1 MRLSVA
7 KVALPVPRIRGL
19 SIRIVLACFVLA
31 ATMGAEISPAHAQSS
46 ETRPETRYETDL
58 LRLSEILGS
67 VHFLS
72 ILCASNE
79 EPGIWRRQ
87 MEALLEAETAF
98 PQRRRLMTIR
108 FNRGYSSFTQVYRTC
123 TPSAKEALDRYR
135 IEGGEITQELVAVYG
150 RQ

>member
-1 MRLSVA
+1 MRRRIA
-7 KVALPVPRIRGL
+7 RTGFPVPRARTL
-19 SIRIVLACFVLA
+19 SLRAAILIAMLVAVAPASLATA
-31 ATMGAEISPAHAQSS
+31 QAQSIN
-46 ETRPETRYETDL
+46 TRPENRYESIL

-72 ILCASNE
+72 ILCGSNE

-87 MEALLEAETAF
+87 MEALLEAESAF

-135 IEGGEITQELVAVYG
+135 TEGGAITQELVAFYG

>member
-1 MRLSVA
+1 MRRWIARAGFPVQRARTFLPRAVILLVMLVA
-7 KVALPVPRIRGL
+7 TASA
-19 SIRIVLACFVLA
+19 SIA
-31 ATMGAEISPAHAQSS
+31 PAQAQSIN
-46 ETRPETRYETDL
+46 TRPETRYETVL

-72 ILCASNE
+72 ILCGSNE

-108 FNRGYSSFTQVYRTC
+108 FNRGYSAFTQVYRTC

-135 IEGGEITQELVAVYG
+135 TEGGEITQELVAVYG

>member
-1 MRLSVA
+1 MRRVIARTVFRAPVA
-7 KVALPVPRIRGL
+7 RIFSLRTAIL
-19 SIRIVLACFVLA
+19 IVMLA
-31 ATMGAEISPAHAQSS
+31 AIAPASSATAQAQSVN
-46 ETRPETRYETDL
+46 TRPETRYETIL

-72 ILCASNE
+72 TLCDSSE

-87 MEALLEAETAF
+87 MEALLEAESAF

-123 TPSAKEALDRYR
+123 TPSAREALDRYR
-135 IEGGEITQELVAVYG
+135 TEGGEITQELVAFYG

>member
-1 MRLSVA
+1 MRRRIA
-7 KVALPVPRIRGL
+7 RTGFPVQPARIFPVRAAIL
-19 SIRIVLACFVLA
+19 IVMLA
-31 ATMGAEISPAHAQSS
+31 AVAPSSIATAQAQSIN
-46 ETRPETRYETDL
+46 TRPENRYETIL

-72 ILCASNE
+72 NLCDSDE

-87 MEALLEAETAF
+87 MEALLEAESAF

-135 IEGGEITQELVAVYG
+135 AEGGEITQELVAFYG

>member
-1 MRLSVA
+1 MRRRIAWTVS
-7 KVALPVPRIRGL
+7 PRQL
-19 SIRIVLACFVLA
+19 ARIFPRRAAVLAVMLA
-31 ATMGAEISPAHAQSS
+31 IAAPASMTIAQAQSGS
-46 ETRPETRYETDL
+46 SRPETRYETIL

-72 ILCASNE
+72 NLCDSNE
-79 EPGIWRRQ
+79 EPDIWRRQ
-87 MEALLEAETAF
+87 MEALLEAESAF

-123 TPSAKEALDRYR
+123 TPSAREALDRYR
-135 IEGGEITQELVAVYG
+135 TEGGEITQELVAFYG